1 MGRGLP
7 ILVVED
13 DAALREA
20 VCDTLEL
27 AGQPVLAA
35 GGGDEALQVLAGSE
49 VALVV
54 SDVRMLPMD
63 GITLL
68 KEIRSRLPQL
78 PVVLMTAF
86 ADVDRAVEA
95 MRAGACDFLLKP
107 FEPQALLEHVLR
119 YRLPEKIDEQG
130 VIAVDAVS
138 KNLFALARRVAQTDA
153 TVLLSGESGV
163 GKEVVARHIHQCSA
177 RCAGPFVAINCAAIP
192 DSLLE
197 ATLFGHEKGAFSGA
211 HSSQAGK
218 FEQAQNG
225 TLLLDEITEM
235 PLPLQAKLLRVLQ
248 EREVERVGGRKP
260 VSLDIRIIATSNRDI
275 ADAVAS
281 GHFREDLFYRL
292 NVFPLLIPALRQR
305 IGDIVP
311 LARHFL
317 ATHGARAMRRQE
329 MPRERHDV
337 ADTLAQGGNQQRK
350 HVQPVE
356 QILTKMATGDRV
368 GDVPIG
374 GGDDADVERYR
385 LPAADPLHLALLQD
399 PQQLGL
405 QRQRHLGDLVEQER
419 AILRLLELAGLRTV
433 RTAEGSL
440 LVPEERRFEQA
451 VGNRRTVDG
460 DERAR
465 AARRAL
471 VDMARHDLLADT
483 TLATQQHRRIGLC
496 HTPGEREKVFRHG
509 VDGDHALLVDLLRQT
524 VAQYVLEQ
532 RLWLERLEEEIAGTG
547 PHRLDCPIDVGKGRH
562 QDDRQLRQA
571 TADFLQ
577 QRDAIHRQHAH
588 VTDDE
593 RDLAAGQYLQRLI
606 ATAGGENGL
615 SGEFEGVAYRLA
627 QRGIV
632 LDDEDWQS
640 PAHRFHSPQPSRCVV
655 DSSGSRSTNSDP

>member
-317 ATHGARAMRRQE
+317 ATHAARAGRAGLWLAPAAEDALQHYAWPGNVRELENVMQRAVILAAAEVVEVAALLLGTQQPAAERVMPVPPAAGGGAPPLGSRPTAELRDVERQ
-329 MPRERHDV
+329 HIL
-337 ADTLAQGGNQQRK
+337 DTLAAVGGSRK
-350 HVQPVE
+350 
-356 QILTKMATGDRV
+356 
-368 GDVPIG
+368 
-374 GGDDADVERYR
+374 
-385 LPAADPLHLALLQD
+385 
-399 PQQLGL
+399 
-405 QRQRHLGDLVEQER
+405 
-419 AILRLLELAGLRTV
+419 LAGQRLGMPERTLR
-433 RTAEGSL
+433 
-440 LVPEERRFEQA
+440 
-451 VGNRRTVDG
+451 
-460 DERAR
+460 
-465 AARRAL
+465 
-471 VDMARHDLLADT
+471 H
-483 TLATQQHRRIGLC
+483 
-496 HTPGEREKVFRHG
+496 K
-509 VDGDHALLVDLLRQT
+509 LRQ
-524 VAQYVLEQ
+524 YREEGFLE
-532 RLWLERLEEEIAGTG
+532 
-547 PHRLDCPIDVGKGRH
+547 P
-562 QDDRQLRQA
+562 
-571 TADFLQ
+571 
-577 QRDAIHRQHAH
+577 
-588 VTDDE
+588 
-593 RDLAAGQYLQRLI
+593 
-606 ATAGGENGL
+606 
-615 SGEFEGVAYRLA
+615 
-627 QRGIV
+627 
-632 LDDEDWQS
+632 
-640 PAHRFHSPQPSRCVV
+640 
-655 DSSGSRSTNSDP
+655 